1 LVVLI
6 YGCTWVVL
14 KLTGQECP
22 IIVLPITMAIV
33 FGVELLTVFIVA
45 PLAERLR
52 ILEIV
57 SFDYLFKL
65 CASHRTKRIKLHLLT
80 TDIRNKKFLFIFYG
94 IFYFSYPIIVIRNK
108 NKIYEFIIL

>member
-1 LVVLI
+1 MKQFLKFSIFLQVLVVLI

-45 PLAERLR
+45 PLAERWL
-52 ILEIV
+52 
-57 SFDYLFKL
+57 D
-65 CASHRTKRIKLHLLT
+65 
-80 TDIRNKKFLFIFYG
+80 
-94 IFYFSYPIIVIRNK
+94 
-108 NKIYEFIIL
+108 